1 MPFLLIAYPFLE
13 FWSLLEFSARTSAL
27 ATITYILVMIIVGN
41 WLLQLAGRSALLTA
55 GRFPSAAALRGQLF
69 AGEISVAFG
78 AILLMIPGLISDVI
92 ALYVFLRAALR
103 TMLGGVVS
111 SGSRRTQ
118 TQDHE
123 ERDIPHRSN
132 SDQGDRGP
140 AIPNVEN
147 KTLKSDSYQK
157 QHHYLEIQIAPL
169 D

>member
-27 ATITYILVMIIVGN
+27 ATITYILVMIIVGY

-55 GRFPSAAALRGQLF
+55 GRFPSAAALRGQPF

-103 TMLGGVVS
+103 TVLGGVVS

-132 SDQGDRGP
+132 SDQSDRGP
-140 AIPNVEN
+140 V
-147 KTLKSDSYQK
+147 TLEGDFSRVD
-157 QHHYLEIQIAPL
+157 
-169 D
+169 DD

>member
-1 MPFLLIAYPFLE
+1 MLLLLVAYPFLE

-27 ATITYILVMIIVGN
+27 ATITYILVMIIVGY

-92 ALYVFLRAALR
+92 ALYVFLRATLR
-103 TMLGGVVS
+103 TVLGGVVS

-132 SDQGDRGP
+132 SGQGDRGP
-140 AIPNVEN
+140 V
-147 KTLKSDSYQK
+147 TLEGDFSRVD
-157 QHHYLEIQIAPL
+157 
-169 D
+169 DD